1 VRPAALA
8 AVVVAAVVA
17 ACSGD
22 VDPPWQL
29 DHDRIV
35 AVRAT
40 PPHVLSGATSQLD
53 ALVAHKGA
61 TTEVIPPE
69 VVLVVSPKSLADT
82 TITGTVVTAPDE
94 THLAAARTEL
104 GLAADAPVPLELGVS
119 ASGLAATKT
128 LWLGDSA
135 DNPTLSGVTIAG
147 EAPPASL
154 VVPKLTDVRLFVDAD
169 DAVEIVNWLSSC
181 GTMHDFDLHSAY
193 LRVEKN
199 DPDSGEL
206 ALVLRDGQ
214 GGVVWQVWP
223 ITAQ

>member
-1 VRPAALA
+1 VRRAIIAALA
-8 AVVVAAVVA
+8 LA
-17 ACSGD
+17 ACSSD

-29 DHDRIV
+29 DHERIV

-40 PPHVLSGATSQLD
+40 PPHVLAGATSQID

-61 TTEVIPPE
+61 PTEVVPPQG
-69 VVLVVSPKSLADT
+69 VIVVSPNALADT
-82 TITGTVVTAPDE
+82 VISGATVTAPDE

-104 GLAADAPVPLELGVS
+104 NLAADAPVPLVLGVG
-119 ASGLAATKT
+119 ANGLGSTKT
-128 LWLGDSA
+128 LWIGDTA
-135 DNPTLSGVTIAG
+135 DNPTLTGVMVAG
-147 EAPPASL
+147 AAPPASL
-154 VVPKLTDVRLFVDAD
+154 SVPKLTDVRLLVDAD
-169 DAVEIVNWLSSC
+169 DSVEIVNWLTSC

-206 ALVLRDGQ
+206 ALVLRDGH

-223 ITAQ
+223 IVAQ

>member
-1 VRPAALA
+1 VRSAALA
-8 AVVVAAVVA
+8 LISLG
-17 ACSGD
+17 ACASD

-29 DHDRIV
+29 EHDRIV

-40 PPHVLSGATSQLD
+40 PPHVPAGASSQLD
-53 ALVAHKGA
+53 AFVAHKGGA
-61 TTEVIPPE
+61 TEVVPPQGL
-69 VVLVVSPKSLADT
+69 VVVSPMALADT
-82 TITGTVVTAPDE
+82 AISGATVTAPDD

-104 GLAADAPVPLELGVS
+104 GLAADAPVPLELGVA

-128 LWLGDSA
+128 LWIGDSA

-147 EAPPASL
+147 DAPAASL

-169 DAVEIVNWLSSC
+169 DAVDIVNWLTSC
-181 GTMHDFDLHSAY
+181 GSMHDYDLHSAY
-193 LRVEKN
+193 LRVEKK

-206 ALVLRDGQ
+206 AVVVRDGR